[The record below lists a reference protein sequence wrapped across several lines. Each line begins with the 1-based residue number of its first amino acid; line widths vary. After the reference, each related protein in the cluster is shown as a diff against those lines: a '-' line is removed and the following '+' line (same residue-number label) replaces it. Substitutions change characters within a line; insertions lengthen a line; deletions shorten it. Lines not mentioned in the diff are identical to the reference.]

1 MSSCKCGKDFTFG
14 CIFFKDSH
22 GRIAV
27 FIKFCKVES
36 VVAVFVVFI
45 VGRIDSYRNKF
56 LGFFTEG
63 CICNNQL
70 I

>member
-1 MSSCKCGKDFTFG
+1 MSGSKCVKDFTFG
-14 CIFFKDSH
+14 CIFFKDCH

-27 FIKFCKVES
+27 FVKLCKVES

-45 VGRIDSYRNKF
+45 VGRIDSDRNKF
-56 LGFFTEG
+56 LSFFTEG
-63 CICNNQL
+63 CVCNNQL